1 MPELT
6 RILTDDQGTITHVVT
21 DEEERL
27 SVEDLAMEIDKGRE
41 FYVAFGE
48 DEHYPVTVM
57 AEDGR
62 LQPTVDDPDGIRTIA
77 DLPQEEDPA
86 ESEIVEMFDEM
97 GRMGE
102 FDDEADGL
110 IHDDQE
116 GEMDADDMRVI

>member
-21 DEEERL
+21 EEEERL
-27 SVEDLAMEIDKGRE
+27 TVEDLAAQIDGGTAY
-41 FYVAFGE
+41 YVSFGE
-48 DEHYPVTVM
+48 EESYPVTVM

-62 LQPTVDDPDGIRTIA
+62 LQPTIDDPDGMRSIA

-86 ESEIVEMFDEM
+86 EAEIVEMFDEM

-116 GEMDADDMRVI
+116 GELDADDMRMV